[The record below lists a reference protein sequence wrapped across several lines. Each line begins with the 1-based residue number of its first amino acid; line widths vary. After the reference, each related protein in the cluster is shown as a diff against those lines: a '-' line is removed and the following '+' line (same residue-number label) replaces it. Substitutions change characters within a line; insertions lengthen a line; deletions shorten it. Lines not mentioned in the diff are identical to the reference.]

1 MQYTHVPLR
10 QRNAAFAACTVCET
24 GYQIKGSENLTPEQE
39 NTQQHKKNILTSIDH
54 PSAIHCQFSEHTHTR
69 APPSAPRHSHGNS
82 HTTYSRS
89 LPIQHVVSVSEM
101 CGKD

>member
-69 APPSAPRHSHGNS
+69 APPRLHDTRMEIHTRHTVDHFLFS
-82 HTTYSRS
+82 
-89 LPIQHVVSVSEM
+89 M
-101 CGKD
+101 W